1 MVSAGHSRRGLPR
14 PTVRT
19 LPTGN
24 DGTASRCTWS
34 LAPVASSARRPASIS
49 ATVSA
54 RRKGSA
60 EATTAPGRSSSPVE
74 TTGTINTA
82 APTPRFGIEV
92 ATATEGDR

>member
-1 MVSAGHSRRGLPR
+1 M
-14 PTVRT
+14 
-19 LPTGN
+19 
-24 DGTASRCTWS
+24 
-34 LAPVASSARRPASIS
+34 
-49 ATVSA
+49 SA